1 MDACDACD
9 RAKRVRI
16 SDEWADVQLL
26 VEFYE
31 IIGEDLGKTLFT
43 YNGVQIKQRVKCEE
57 VIRYGALA
65 DMFTASGGCLVKN
78 WLDEIKAGD
87 KMTGDEIAD
96 ALYRLRMMS
105 GGEDEQDT

>member
-1 MDACDACD
+1 MDACD
-9 RAKRVRI
+9 RATRVDI
-16 SDEWADVQLL
+16 TDEWADV
-26 VEFYE
+26 VFSRN
-31 IIGEDLGKTLFT
+31 IGAGELGKTLST
-43 YNGVQIKQRVKCEE
+43 YSGVRIKQRVKWEE
-57 VIRYGALA
+57 VIRYRGALA

-87 KMTGDEIAD
+87 KMTGDQIAD